1 GPALRLRPLA
11 VVVLAIPVH
20 PRRAFSGEH
29 PPFHCPLPAR
39 ASADQSHLA
48 IQPSHGYLL
57 VRTARWAGASSA
69 SRRTTATGFAVWIPH
84 RGLGCSGSAGE
95 AGEIRLRWRPGP
107 PPSRR
112 HVPRRIKA
120 RRDAHGIR
128 AVLPHAARRG

>member
-1 GPALRLRPLA
+1 LTARAPDLRLHLLA
-11 VVVLAIPVH
+11 VVVLDIPE
-20 PRRAFSGEH
+20 PDRRSFSGED

-84 RGLGCSGSAGE
+84 RWPARFRSYGDAWGFHVRHRHRMSLCG
-95 AGEIRLRWRPGP
+95 
-107 PPSRR
+107 R
-112 HVPRRIKA
+112 HV
-120 RRDAHGIR
+120 
-128 AVLPHAARRG
+128 